1 MARFMDF
8 HDDLKLP
15 AAAIA
20 QIAGDTRDART
31 GQLGVRQID
40 LYHNAA
46 GTVCCLLEGPDEE
59 AIRQH
64 HVAMTACEFLITMAP
79 LPGTSDRSGITGARE
94 LTAASA
100 ARCNGRQQKTSRK
113 CEDD

>member
-31 GQLGVRQID
+31 GQFGVRRID
-40 LYHNAA
+40 LYHK
-46 GTVCCLLEGPDEE
+46 P
-59 AIRQH
+59 Q
-64 HVAMTACEFLITMAP
+64 
-79 LPGTSDRSGITGARE
+79 
-94 LTAASA
+94 
-100 ARCNGRQQKTSRK
+100 ARCAACLKGQTRKPSASTMRRLESPAVWCTKRTASPDQDELRQLAS
-113 CEDD
+113 